1 MFESNIQTRNEI
13 HVNLGRKT
21 STSFDVLQKKVYFCL
36 AKKKKYL
43 AQVISAIKKV
53 LQAKQTQNENEIELY
68 SKRVFQN
75 LQHKGI
81 T

>member
-36 AKKKKYL
+36 AKKKYL

-53 LQAKQTQNENEIELY
+53 LQAKQT
-68 SKRVFQN
+68 
-75 LQHKGI
+75 
-81 T
+81 

>member
-21 STSFDVLQKKVYFCL
+21 SRTSFDVLQKKKTFTSVL
-36 AKKKKYL
+36 QKKIYL

-53 LQAKQTQNENEIELY
+53 LQAKQT
-68 SKRVFQN
+68 
-75 LQHKGI
+75 
-81 T
+81 